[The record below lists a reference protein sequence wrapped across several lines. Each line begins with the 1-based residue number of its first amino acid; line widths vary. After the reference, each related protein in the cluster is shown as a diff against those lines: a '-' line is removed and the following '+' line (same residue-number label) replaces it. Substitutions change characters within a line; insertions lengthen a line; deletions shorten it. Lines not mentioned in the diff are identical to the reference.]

1 MVNGSLQ
8 MNKPDFATMTRKQL
22 RAYALV
28 HREDDAVVAELIKR
42 ISGTGTR
49 YPYPQTEADL
59 EEMNRIFQRK
69 VYGDDSV

>member
-1 MVNGSLQ
+1 MANGSLQ
-8 MNKPDFATMTRKQL
+8 MNKPDFTTMTRKQL

-42 ISGTGTR
+42 ISGTGKR
-49 YPYPQTEADL
+49 YPYPQTEEDL

-69 VYGDDSV
+69 IYGDNSV